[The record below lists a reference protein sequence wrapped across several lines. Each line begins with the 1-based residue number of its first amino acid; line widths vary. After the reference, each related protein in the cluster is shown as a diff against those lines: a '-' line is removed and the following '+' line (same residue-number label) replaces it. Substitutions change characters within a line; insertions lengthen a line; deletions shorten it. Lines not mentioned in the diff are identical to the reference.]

1 MLHGSPGLTALWRVD
16 IMPLDTLA
24 MVVQAEGRREMERTD
39 DRVALAEREDTEA
52 TSRQA
57 EAAYAQQ
64 RAGEKPEASEEI
76 VIEEINIDGMCGV
89 Y

>member
-1 MLHGSPGLTALWRVD
+1 MTALQRVD

-24 MVVQAEGRREMERTD
+24 MVMQAEGRREMERTD
-39 DRVALAEREDTEA
+39 DRVALAEREETDD
-52 TSRQA
+52 SSQRA

-64 RAGEKPEASEEI
+64 RASGKPEASEEI

>member
-39 DRVALAEREDTEA
+39 DRVALAEREETA
-52 TSRQA
+52 SQQT

-64 RAGEKPEASEEI
+64 RASGKPEASEEI